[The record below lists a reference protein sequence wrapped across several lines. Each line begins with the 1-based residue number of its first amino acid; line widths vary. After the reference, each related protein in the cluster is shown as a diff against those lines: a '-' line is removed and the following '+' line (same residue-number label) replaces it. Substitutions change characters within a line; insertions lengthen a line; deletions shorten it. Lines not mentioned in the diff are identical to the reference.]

1 MANPNLP
8 SLLLTVF
15 LVTTAG
21 CGAVATPSEPSTT
34 DAPLSPT
41 PSSSDANSGE
51 RARLAPGLTEAGVT
65 DAWALAQAHRDTLAN
80 GTYLEQTD
88 HSVHANG
95 THLRNL
101 STTLQRGHDDRYIY
115 ELHVDGTQV
124 SSPRNVTVVRN
135 DSTLVQRTRYEN
147 GTVAYT
153 GPENAITPPTDQYG
167 NVYAV
172 FTASNTTVET
182 TVEQHGQ
189 TRYRL
194 TSVGAPFESSAYA
207 GVDDYE
213 MSALVGPDGLVHEY
227 HLSYQTTHDGRTVTV
242 TIDCQFTNVGESIA
256 RPLEW
261 ILDQEDEAE

>member
-1 MANPNLP
+1 MASRKLT
-8 SLLLTVF
+8 SLVVVF
-15 LVTTAG
+15 LITTAG
-21 CGAVATPSEPSTT
+21 CGAIASQPEATTTT
-34 DAPLSPT
+34 DASLSPT
-41 PSSSDANSGE
+41 PASSDANPGNTS
-51 RARLAPGLTEAGVT
+51 RLAPGLTEAGVT
-65 DAWALAQAHRDTLAN
+65 DAWTLTQAHRRHLAN
-80 GTYLEQTD
+80 ESYLERTD
-88 HSVHANG
+88 HSVHANR

-101 STTLQRGHDDRYIY
+101 STTLQRGHDDRYVY

-153 GPENAITPPTDQYG
+153 GPENATTPPTDQYG